1 MRNDIVNKYLPLVVT
16 EAERIRA
23 RLSFKIELN
32 DLVSTGIFAMIDYVN
47 SDENSQE
54 IDRNYIRIIRK
65 AIIYDLRNMAKWVKL
80 ERWYSLSRKEQLIF
94 VLYSFERVDFP
105 EIAELMDISEDQVE
119 QSYSA
124 TVKYLNR

>member
-80 ERWYSLSRKEQLIF
+80 ERWYSLSREEQLIF